1 MRLVT
6 YSSGSGGARLG
17 VLVNRLVVGVE
28 RFGSSHGLAL
38 PNDMLSFIDNSV
50 TLLPALKDLLASAA
64 MRLPAGFAVPLENVR
79 LQAAVP
85 RPRKNIFGIG
95 LNYRKHVAESAGSL
109 DTDKDLPKQPV
120 VFSKPPTSVV
130 GPGGAIQHN
139 SKMTQQLDW
148 EVELAAIIGKTAT
161 RISVEKAMDHVQFGD
176 DRYFRARQPS
186 RRAMDLFQGHGRLR
200 PIWSLHRDSGPDSK
214 SA

>member
-1 MRLVT
+1 M
-6 YSSGSGGARLG
+6 
-17 VLVNRLVVGVE
+17 LVNRLVVAVE

-50 TLLPALKDLLASAA
+50 RLLPALKDLLASAA
-64 MRLPAGFAVPLENVR
+64 MRLPAGSAVPLENVR
-79 LQAAVP
+79 LQAPVP

-148 EVELAAIIGKTAT
+148 EVELAVIIGKTAT
-161 RISVEKAMDHVQFGD
+161 RICVEKAMDHVFGYSVMID
-176 DRYFRARQPS
+176 ISRATTVAPGNGSFPRAWTPTPHLVLASRQ
-186 RRAMDLFQGHGRLR
+186 RTRFQIRMICGFG
-200 PIWSLHRDSGPDSK
+200 
-214 SA
+214 